1 MLLEGLQISGG
12 QANFLQ
18 LPTHVLGQ
26 PRISWLT
33 DFREIPRGAEIREI
47 RGAEIRAGN
56 SGNSGKFCA
65 RARRKFRE
73 KSGPPKWLTE

>member
-26 PRISWLT
+26 PRFRRLT
-33 DFREIPRGAEIREI
+33 DFREIPRGRKFGKFG
-47 RGAEIRAGN
+47 GAEKSAE
-56 SGNSGKFCA
+56 
-65 RARRKFRE
+65 KFRE
-73 KSGPPKWLTE
+73 ILRARAAEISAKFAPARMADRIIR